1 MDNKPV
7 QFFCLVKIPKSIS
20 QMLLSVLAVSRAT
33 AIRDLKELV
42 STGVLKRVGKGKS
55 ITYKQ

>member
-1 MDNKPV
+1 
-7 QFFCLVKIPKSIS
+7 LVKIPKSIS